1 MVLSQI
7 DNNISYPE
15 LKKIN
20 PNDEDLDANLYQIEL
35 KNVEVIIALGN
46 PNRNYENY
54 NIIYYP
60 IYLVKLNLKVICI
73 GLFEIKATDYNYYYD
88 VNDELDLEKL
98 DEPLLYGFCNTTFLN
113 KMRLI
118 PEKPLA
124 SYKTPEELIEESKK
138 QDIEAQELEE
148 IEEQITLKS
157 KKSRQQ
163 VQKQKQKTY
172 QEPYKL
178 PREREDIFIINKGI
192 PLPPLLNEENQAKA
206 YSITAKYN
214 ENPNDLWI
222 VKFMANNN
230 YNIQDNEGGG
240 DCFFAVIR
248 DAFSSIGQ
256 QTTVQKIRKK
266 LSDEADDQLFQN
278 YREQYN
284 MYNSALQR
292 DTKRIKELEQEYL
305 LLKQRFTSTISRQ
318 EQLLISNQA
327 NELKK
332 EHTRLIEE
340 KKITNQLL
348 GEYKF
353 MKNVNNL
360 EQFKKKIRNSDYWAD
375 TWAISTLER
384 ILNIKF
390 IILSSENYKE
400 YDLKN
405 VLQCGQLNDELLEQ
419 RGVFNPEFY
428 IIFDYSGDHYKL
440 ISYKNKYIFKFS
452 EIPYSMKELINDKC
466 LERNAGPFALIPDF
480 QEFKKSME
488 IKRKSKSPVNKVLKE
503 PVYEELAESSVRG
516 YYDDTIVFRFYIKAV
531 DKPLPG
537 KGSGEKIPAGRIKE
551 FSQLATIPQWRKKLS
566 NFWVQPFTLDGYR
579 WASVEHYYQA
589 SKFKTDYPQF
599 YLSFTLESGTELS
612 KDPVMAK
619 AAGSKTGKLKNQL
632 LRPVEVVLPQNF
644 ENQSKKILLDALNAK
659 FSQNEDLKTLL
670 LATHSAKLMHF
681 IRGDEPELC
690 NELMIVRANLSR

>member
-157 KKSRQQ
+157 NKSRQQ
-163 VQKQKQKTY
+163 EQKQKQKTY

>member
-644 ENQSKKILLDALNAK
+644 ENQLKKILLDALNAK